1 MWIGIPARVCARR
14 PVRPR
19 VARALFLDATVA
31 PPVANACARCAS
43 IVVVVVVVD
52 CRRRARLEGSASRRA
67 GGHRAWANSQ
77 IARYGATVSYAQTVG
92 TRGRSVAV
100 GRRDRDGASTRA
112 TPHATTRDRDRD
124 ACLDA
129 REPAA
134 RETTRRSVANRESRI
149 ARASRGTRAR
159 SARRL
164 DSTPPRDA
172 RGTTRA
178 GRRRVGEATIGA
190 GEGSRGVVEGSRAAS
205 DSREAIARSAGP
217 GDDGRARSFV
227 LVHISTSRDSSHKGL
242 RSARMRCRFG
252 ADSRAMAMRRVESMP
267 ELGEARASVSQETAH
282 ALRTAKNSDESTED
296 AFAMATS
303 EAAGDDEDARAERDE
318 ATKTREA
325 TARARGDET
334 TADERCFVDREPTV
348 LIVDDCSMNL
358 RIVSRVL
365 AAIFSDVRVEFAH
378 DGREGIKRYEELRN
392 DVSCD
397 LALIIVDYNMPWC
410 DGVTASKYVRA
421 LEERHNSRA
430 REQSDV
436 AALWRRVPIVMYT
449 TELHV
454 ILPALVDGTIDDRL
468 PKVCTREMF
477 SRSVVRHLAPR
488 HARWVLPEWR
498 GIESRAARFSCNDV
512 ANVELELDMR
522 SRAFVSFD
530 DAIQGKSVKKRH
542 RQRDEEPPANG
553 AKSLRGLDGEI
564 IVLGSSSAE
573 VSSDHNRGLLKRLSR
588 SFNKLFK
595 SKSSTLTAR
604 AKLKEDKRAA
614 LSKKFETTGASSL
627 HTSLDNAFPRYSM

>member
-1 MWIGIPARVCARR
+1 M
-14 PVRPR
+14 
-19 VARALFLDATVA
+19 
-31 PPVANACARCAS
+31 N
-43 IVVVVVVVD
+43 
-52 CRRRARLEGSASRRA
+52 
-67 GGHRAWANSQ
+67 
-77 IARYGATVSYAQTVG
+77 
-92 TRGRSVAV
+92 
-100 GRRDRDGASTRA
+100 
-112 TPHATTRDRDRD
+112 
-124 ACLDA
+124 
-129 REPAA
+129 
-134 RETTRRSVANRESRI
+134 
-149 ARASRGTRAR
+149 
-159 SARRL
+159 
-164 DSTPPRDA
+164 
-172 RGTTRA
+172 
-178 GRRRVGEATIGA
+178 
-190 GEGSRGVVEGSRAAS
+190 
-205 DSREAIARSAGP
+205 
-217 GDDGRARSFV
+217 
-227 LVHISTSRDSSHKGL
+227 
-242 RSARMRCRFG
+242 
-252 ADSRAMAMRRVESMP
+252 AMRRAESMP
-267 ELGEARASVSQETAH
+267 ELGETRGSVSRETA
-282 ALRTAKNSDESTED
+282 APKTLGSTKMSDESTED

-303 EAAGDDEDARAERDE
+303 ETAGDGEAARAERDE
-318 ATKTREA
+318 TTMLRELSV
-325 TARARGDET
+325 RARGDET
-334 TADERCFVDREPTV
+334 TSRERCVVDREPTV
-348 LIVDDCSMNL
+348 LVVDDCSMNL
-358 RIVSRVL
+358 RIVSKVL
-365 AAIFSDVRVEFAH
+365 GAIFSDVRVEFAH
-378 DGREGIKRYEELRN
+378 DGREGIKRFEELRN
-392 DVSCD
+392 DASCE
-397 LALIIVDYNMPWC
+397 LALIIVDYNMPCC
-410 DGVTASKYVRA
+410 DGVTASKYMRA
-421 LEERHNSRA
+421 LEERRNGRA

-436 AALWRRVPIVMYT
+436 AALWQRVPIVMYT

>member
-1 MWIGIPARVCARR
+1 
-14 PVRPR
+14 
-19 VARALFLDATVA
+19 
-31 PPVANACARCAS
+31 
-43 IVVVVVVVD
+43 
-52 CRRRARLEGSASRRA
+52 
-67 GGHRAWANSQ
+67 
-77 IARYGATVSYAQTVG
+77 
-92 TRGRSVAV
+92 
-100 GRRDRDGASTRA
+100 
-112 TPHATTRDRDRD
+112 
-124 ACLDA
+124 
-129 REPAA
+129 
-134 RETTRRSVANRESRI
+134 
-149 ARASRGTRAR
+149 
-159 SARRL
+159 
-164 DSTPPRDA
+164 
-172 RGTTRA
+172 
-178 GRRRVGEATIGA
+178 
-190 GEGSRGVVEGSRAAS
+190 
-205 DSREAIARSAGP
+205 
-217 GDDGRARSFV
+217 
-227 LVHISTSRDSSHKGL
+227 
-242 RSARMRCRFG
+242 
-252 ADSRAMAMRRVESMP
+252 MAMRRVESMP
-267 ELGEARASVSQETAH
+267 ELGEARASASQETAR
-282 ALRTAKNSDESTED
+282 ALRSAKNSDESTED
-296 AFAMATS
+296 GFAMATS

-595 SKSSTLTAR
+595 SKSSTPTAR

>member
-1 MWIGIPARVCARR
+1 M
-14 PVRPR
+14 
-19 VARALFLDATVA
+19 
-31 PPVANACARCAS
+31 
-43 IVVVVVVVD
+43 
-52 CRRRARLEGSASRRA
+52 
-67 GGHRAWANSQ
+67 WANSEMT
-77 IARYGATVSYAQTVG
+77 RRGATVSYVQTVR

-100 GRRDRDGASTRA
+100 GRRDRD
-112 TPHATTRDRDRD
+112 

-129 REPAA
+129 RDAA
-134 RETTRRSVANRESRI
+134 HGDARPRPRRERRRARARRARDDPSVGRESRI
-149 ARASRGTRAR
+149 RRAR
-159 SARRL
+159 I
-164 DSTPPRDA
+164 
-172 RGTTRA
+172 
-178 GRRRVGEATIGA
+178 RRRVGEATRGA

-205 DSREAIARSAGP
+205 ASREAIARRAGP
-217 GDDGRARSFV
+217 GDDGRARAFV
-227 LVHISTSRDSSHKGL
+227 RVHISTSRDSSHKGR
-242 RSARMRCRFG
+242 RSAGMRGRFG
-252 ADSRAMAMRRVESMP
+252 ADSRAMATAMRRVESMP
-267 ELGEARASVSQETAH
+267 ELGEARASASQETAR
-282 ALRTAKNSDESTED
+282 ALRSAKNSDESTED